1 MKIIVMIPVI
11 IAVIV
16 TFFASVVLVLMV
28 KLMANQN
35 IMCPHCKLEFVTD
48 LFLIGNSGLVA
59 CPFCH
64 QWISV
69 TKSSGIVVVK
79 KLFI

>member
-1 MKIIVMIPVI
+1 MMPII

-16 TFFASVVLVLMV
+16 TFFASVVLVLMI
-28 KLMANQN
+28 KFTAGQN
-35 IMCPHCKLEFVTD
+35 IMCPHCKLEFATD
-48 LFLIGNSGLVA
+48 LFLIGNSGLA
-59 CPFCH
+59 TCPFCH

-69 TKSSGIVVVK
+69 TKSSGIVIVK